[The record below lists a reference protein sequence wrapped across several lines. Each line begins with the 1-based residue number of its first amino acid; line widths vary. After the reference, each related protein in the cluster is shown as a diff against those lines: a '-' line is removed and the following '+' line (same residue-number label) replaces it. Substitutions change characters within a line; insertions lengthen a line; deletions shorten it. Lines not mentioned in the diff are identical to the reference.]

1 MVLLFGLVVK
11 FSRFFRDALLVLNKE
26 KKLSLL
32 LLLLPNMDIFWQLQQ
47 MDEFEMTVWHF
58 TDASR
63 QKCHKATGPNV

>member
-32 LLLLPNMDIFWQLQQ
+32 LLLLLLPNMDIF
-47 MDEFEMTVWHF
+47 
-58 TDASR
+58 
-63 QKCHKATGPNV
+63 